1 MVAWMTTQAT
11 QLTYDDLT
19 RSPED
24 VIAGLRESLLSGTH
38 WFKAL
43 LAAIQRWRVP
53 HEIVEERHYDYL
65 IGGEAFDWLLLAE
78 RLLDAVAD
86 LVPFDEREALVFG
99 GTAPDAIDADALKLA
114 LGPAKYRAHLNF
126 VYGVTVEQAL
136 QLAVEEDVHKEQ
148 RCRAWAF
155 DARTDEPVFHRIYL
169 KGREELLATF
179 REQRNLPHGSEIGFS
194 ELKEFTYWLFKYRLR
209 QCDRAKVASD
219 TRRGLAQLAR
229 LDSLRLRNAIIPRDD
244 MPAEMIEVGR

>member
-1 MVAWMTTQAT
+1 MVSWMTTQAT

-24 VIAGLRESLLSGTH
+24 AIAGLRESLLSGTP

-53 HEIVEERHYDYL
+53 HEIVEDRDYYYL

-86 LVPFDEREALVFG
+86 LVPVNEREALVFG
-99 GTAPDAIDADALKLA
+99 GKAPDAIDADALKRA

-148 RCRAWAF
+148 RCRAWGF
-155 DARTDEPVFHRIYL
+155 EARTEESVFHRIYL
-169 KGREELLATF
+169 NGREELLATF
-179 REQRNLPHGSEIGFS
+179 REQRNLPHGIEIGFS

-229 LDSLRLRNAIIPRDD
+229 LDSLRLRSAIIPRDD